1 MVNPNVLYSVTGRY
15 MDGQKLV
22 AYHLVG
28 EDGSQAQ
35 EGKERVIWLIGKGVI
50 TNMRLQSGTNG
61 EVIIRGKG
69 VNLNN
74 LPVFDIAKQ
83 QFREDETSQA
93 AANGVN
99 SVNKLGQY
107 TILKRIMYKNQC
119 LGYEVQDY
127 SGKITRKSRKNVIDL
142 AVQKLISNAVAHK
155 CKRPDK
161 EVPEVVLRGVDME
174 LSKLPVLIVDENG
187 KIVDP
192 TVNKSDVTIRGAY
205 MKKNGVVKDLQN
217 NKVIQ
222 FKCGDFILCGA
233 NGEITIKGRLEVEKH
248 LDKDISTNKA
258 VCDDYIGEK
267 PRYQIEIF
275 GSKPMYITSNM
286 IKSWTILKHKSM
298 A

>member
-93 AANGVN
+93 AANGLMVADIITKG
-99 SVNKLGQY
+99 S
-107 TILKRIMYKNQC
+107 YK
-119 LGYEVQDY
+119 
-127 SGKITRKSRKNVIDL
+127 
-142 AVQKLISNAVAHK
+142 
-155 CKRPDK
+155 
-161 EVPEVVLRGVDME
+161 
-174 LSKLPVLIVDENG
+174 
-187 KIVDP
+187 
-192 TVNKSDVTIRGAY
+192 
-205 MKKNGVVKDLQN
+205 
-217 NKVIQ
+217 
-222 FKCGDFILCGA
+222 
-233 NGEITIKGRLEVEKH
+233 
-248 LDKDISTNKA
+248 
-258 VCDDYIGEK
+258 
-267 PRYQIEIF
+267 
-275 GSKPMYITSNM
+275 
-286 IKSWTILKHKSM
+286 
-298 A
+298 